1 MTSKLKPL
9 SMTFPLISTF
19 IHLHFNLFN
28 KYGTPTTGLGTI
40 VCSGDMV
47 IKIDEMCSYED
58 NKQINE

>member
-1 MTSKLKPL
+1 
-9 SMTFPLISTF
+9 MTFPLISTF